1 MTPSPTEAGNQSEQK
16 VRRLLAGEGIKA
28 ELGWVAHVFG
38 LTIQLDLVD
47 IKNNNVYE
55 VKPGPFFHIAES
67 TATGL
72 DQATIH
78 AALIGKSIRLENR
91 RTGKEIT
98 KFQVRR
104 VTWISL
110 VVGGKTGFGPKAA
123 ERLSAL
129 GIISRRIG

>member
-1 MTPSPTEAGNQSEQK
+1 MTPSPTETGNQSEQK
-16 VRRLLAGEGIKA
+16 VQRLLAGEGIKA
-28 ELGWVAHVFG
+28 ELGWVAHAFG
-38 LTIQLDLVD
+38 LTIQLDLID
-47 IKNNNVYE
+47 IKNKNVYE
-55 VKPGPFFHIAES
+55 VKPGPLFHIAER
-67 TATGL
+67 TTTGL
-72 DQATIH
+72 DQAIIQ

-91 RTGKEIT
+91 RTGKAIT

-110 VVGGKTGFGPKAA
+110 VVEGKTGFGPKAA

>member
-1 MTPSPTEAGNQSEQK
+1 MTPSPTETGNQSEQK
-16 VRRLLAGEGIKA
+16 VQRLLAVEGIKA
-28 ELGWVAHVFG
+28 ELGWVAHAFG

-47 IKNNNVYE
+47 IKNKDVYE
-55 VKPGPFFHIAES
+55 VKPGPLFHIAER

-72 DQATIH
+72 DQAIIQ

-91 RTGKEIT
+91 RTRKEVT
-98 KFQVRR
+98 KFQVRT

-110 VVGGKTGFGPKAA
+110 VVQGKTGFGPKAA

-129 GIISRRIG
+129 GMLSRRIG

>member
-1 MTPSPTEAGNQSEQK
+1 MTPSPTETGNQSEQK
-16 VRRLLAGEGIKA
+16 VQRLLAGEGIKA
-28 ELGWVAHVFG
+28 ELGWVAHAFG

-47 IKNNNVYE
+47 ISNKNVYE
-55 VKPGPFFHIAES
+55 VKPGHLFHIAES

-72 DQATIH
+72 DQAIIQ

-110 VVGGKTGFGPKAA
+110 VVGGKTGFGPKG
-123 ERLSAL
+123 L
-129 GIISRRIG
+129 